1 VLLDGAILK
10 LLLLAH
16 VGATLIM
23 VGVIWTIQI
32 VHYPLFSAV
41 GAAGFAAYEAEHT
54 RRITFVV
61 APLMLAE
68 LATAALF
75 VWQQPDGMTSWMA
88 WIGAGLV
95 AAIWLSTY
103 FLQVPQH
110 TVLGSSFDA
119 AAHRFLVLTNWIRTV
134 CWSLRGMLMLWILA
148 RLIS

>member
-1 VLLDGAILK
+1 
-10 LLLLAH
+10 
-16 VGATLIM
+16 M

-61 APLMLAE
+61 APLMLVE
-68 LATAALF
+68 LVTAVLF
-75 VWQQPDGMTSWMA
+75 VWQQPQGMTPWVA
-88 WIGAGLV
+88 WVGAGLV

-119 AAHRFLVLTNWIRTV
+119 AAHRFLVLTNWIRTLA
-134 CWSLRGMLMLWILA
+134 WSLRGLLLLWVVSRI
-148 RLIS
+148 IS